1 MKHFILIL
9 TLILG
14 TCFAS
19 ANSIKGEAQTTG
31 DKGSTTKEVVTLDS
45 DTDNYLQ
52 RRQLPRDMQQ
62 VLLDIEKNEID
73 RRVEYLQHEQNKF
86 LTITGIVL
94 AVLGLAATLI
104 LFVVGYFMSK
114 NLGEKFD
121 SKEQDMENR
130 MQLLEKDTAL
140 RLEKLNME
148 VDYSEKSLAIIQLKI
163 DEAVRQAM
171 EKVENKTDDETE
183 RFKEQIQKIAAEAKS
198 VLVDIN
204 HKVSDSKGNVEEE
217 A

>member
-1 MKHFILIL
+1 MKHLILIL

-14 TCFAS
+14 QCFAS
-19 ANSIKGEAQTTG
+19 ANSIKTEAQTTEN
-31 DKGSTTKEVVTLDS
+31 KGSTTKEVVIQDS
-45 DTDNYLQ
+45 DTESYLL
-52 RRQLPRDMQQ
+52 RRQLPGDMQQ

-86 LTITGIVL
+86 LTITGIIL
-94 AVLGLAATLI
+94 AGLGLAATLI

-130 MQLLEKDTAL
+130 MKLLEKDTAL

-163 DEAVRQAM
+163 DEAVRLAM

-204 HKVSDSKGNVEEE
+204 SKVSDNKEDLEEE

>member
-1 MKHFILIL
+1 MKHLILIL

-14 TCFAS
+14 QCFAS
-19 ANSIKGEAQTTG
+19 ANSIKTEAQTTEN
-31 DKGSTTKEVVTLDS
+31 KGSTTKEVVTQDS
-45 DTDNYLQ
+45 DTESYLL
-52 RRQLPRDMQQ
+52 RRQLPGDMQQ

-86 LTITGIVL
+86 LTITGIIL
-94 AVLGLAATLI
+94 AGLGLAATLI

-130 MQLLEKDTAL
+130 MKLLEKDTAL

-163 DEAVRQAM
+163 DEAVRLAM

-204 HKVSDSKGNVEEE
+204 SKVSDNKKDLEEE

>member
-9 TLILG
+9 TLIIG
-14 TCFAS
+14 QCFISDFTIRAQD
-19 ANSIKGEAQTTG
+19 QTTA
-31 DKGSTTKEVVTLDS
+31 KEVVNKDS
-45 DTDNYLQ
+45 ESGNNLQ
-52 RRQLPRDMQQ
+52 RRQLPPDMQQ

-114 NLGEKFD
+114 SLGEKFD
-121 SKEQDMENR
+121 SKEQEMENR

-204 HKVSDSKGNVEEE
+204 TQISDNKEDLEPE
-217 A
+217 K

>member
-14 TCFAS
+14 QCFAS
-19 ANSIKGEAQTTG
+19 ANSIKAEEQTSG
-31 DKGSTTKEVVTLDS
+31 NKESTTKEIVTQDS

-73 RRVEYLQHEQNKF
+73 RRVEYLQHEQDKF
-86 LTITGIVL
+86 LTAIGIAL
-94 AVLGLAATLI
+94 AVLGLAATFI

-114 NLGEKFD
+114 SLGEKFD

-130 MQLLEKDTAL
+130 MKLLEKDTAL

-171 EKVENKTDDETE
+171 QKVENKTDDETE

-198 VLVDIN
+198 VLVNIN
-204 HKVSDSKGNVEEE
+204 NKASGSNKNVEEE